1 MQNKNI
7 LIINPPIRLSDKPRH
22 IPHGLAILANMIRR
36 NLGITPEFLD
46 INAHRYSDD
55 QVRRILEKSDFDIV
69 LTGGLIPV
77 YKKIIEISSML
88 REINPDVTIIAGG
101 SAAMS
106 VPDLLLSHS
115 EVDIICRGEGEVTV
129 VELLN
134 HLIHGSPKK
143 KGDVAGIAYKAG
155 KSEKKI
161 VTTQDRP
168 LIKDLDTESVLPAY
182 DLLPMD
188 IYLSNPVVGM
198 GKDIDFI
205 SSRGCPYSC
214 SFCYQPWGRRF
225 RGHTVDFIIRAL
237 HFLEDTY
244 AIDFVSF
251 QDDEFMA
258 NKARVYEFCQKKQQ
272 HLPNLL
278 WSCTG
283 RANIIAADEKVVPLM
298 KENGCVLISYGFE
311 SGSQRILDSM
321 NKKISISQMEETI
334 RISRKYGLPI
344 PASFIIGMPGED
356 DASCRET
363 LDFCLR
369 NNLPLDSLMYAT
381 PYPGT
386 RIFDF
391 ALQTKRIDAAHLH
404 EFVLK
409 LGDARDFLI
418 NLTDSFTDTQ
428 LIDTRTMM
436 MAAARENYSKF
447 ISQDEIEKK
456 VKDLFGDLI
465 KRTALDQSELDHRA
479 KHGGIN
485 TF

>member
-1 MQNKNI
+1 M
-7 LIINPPIRLSDKPRH
+7 INPPIRLSDKPRH
-22 IPHGLAILANMIRR
+22 IPHGLAILANIIREKI
-36 NLGITPEFLD
+36 GIPPEFLD
-46 INAHRYSDD
+46 INAHRYPEDE
-55 QVRRILEKSDFDIV
+55 VRRILQKTDFDIV

-77 YKKIIEISSML
+77 YKNIIGISAML
-88 REINPDVTIIAGG
+88 RDSNPDVTIIAGG

-106 VPDLLLSHS
+106 VPDLLLTHS

-129 VELLN
+129 VELLR
-134 HLIHGSPKK
+134 HLLEKTPGTL
-143 KGDVAGIAYKAG
+143 GDIPGISYKSG
-155 KSEKKI
+155 RIRNEI
-161 VTTQDRP
+161 VSTPDRP
-168 LIKDLDTESVLPAY
+168 LIKDLDTESILPAY

-214 SFCYQPWGRRF
+214 SFCYQPWGRKF
-225 RGHTVDFIIRAL
+225 RGHSVDFIIRSL
-237 HFLEDTY
+237 LFLKENY

-258 NKARVYEFCQKKQQ
+258 NKARVYEFCEKKQQ
-272 HLPNLL
+272 VLPDLL

-283 RANIIAADEKVVPLM
+283 RANIIAADEKVVPVM
-298 KENGCVLISYGFE
+298 KKAGCVLISYGFE

-321 NKKISISQMEETI
+321 NKKITIRQMEETI
-334 RISRKYGLPI
+334 RISRKNNLPI

-356 DASCRET
+356 ADSCKET

-369 NNLPLDSLMYAT
+369 NNLPLDSLMFAT

-391 ALQTKRIDAAHLH
+391 AIKTGRIDPARLH

-418 NLTDSFTDTQ
+418 NLTDSFSDAELIETRSRMMTQ
-428 LIDTRTMM
+428 
-436 MAAARENYSKF
+436 AKENYSSF
-447 ISQDEIEKK
+447 ITQDEIDRK
-456 VKDLFGDLI
+456 VRNLFGDLI
-465 KRTALDQSELDHRA
+465 RRTALDESELDHRA